1 MKKIADVM
9 NTELVTINRETNF
22 KEFLKIMQEKGI
34 GRLPVMEDNK
44 LIGVVT
50 RDDILVKQEKAP
62 LPTAVAFWD
71 LFITLP
77 HSKHFQEKLKKL
89 SAYKAEDIMSTEYLL
104 VDKESNLEELV
115 TKIVEED
122 YKYALIGDE
131 DHLEGIITKT
141 DLINKCF

>member
-1 MKKIADVM
+1 MKKISDVM
-9 NTELVTINRETNF
+9 NTNLITIDKETNL
-22 KEFLKIMQEKGI
+22 KEILKIMQEKGI
-34 GRLPVMEDNK
+34 GRLPVIENNM

-62 LPTAVAFWD
+62 VPITVAFWD

-77 HSKHFQEKLKKL
+77 HSKHFQERLKKL
-89 SAYKAEDIMSTEYLL
+89 TAYKAEEIMSTDYLL
-104 VDKESNLEELV
+104 VEKESDLEEIV

-122 YKYALIGDE
+122 YKYALIGNKS
-131 DHLEGIITKT
+131 HLEGIITKT